1 MFTWRFAKH
10 LLLEGSHGE
19 QGGHL
24 GKHGERRSR
33 LLVLAQVAL
42 GGHHVYS
49 DNHSIDYKI
58 PEVSLEASEVGD
70 WVGEFLGERQRAFR
84 GGEGEAAA
92 GASLLQA
99 CLLLG
104 TTRVFS
110 NLTNDKCVDVA
121 AGGKVCNTR
130 ALALSRNSLVGDA
143 DHCSAWLP
151 ISGLSR

>member
-1 MFTWRFAKH
+1 MESREGILGSMERGEAGSWC
-10 LLLEGSHGE
+10 LLKWPLE
-19 QGGHL
+19 
-24 GKHGERRSR
+24 R
-33 LLVLAQVAL
+33 
-42 GGHHVYS
+42 HHVYS
-49 DNHSIDYKI
+49 DNHSIGCKI